1 MVWLIHKALRSQDSS
16 KEQILLQALFV
27 GMLAYGIFDTPL
39 FGNALAF
46 LWWFLLGFLLV
57 PEIKREN

>member
-1 MVWLIHKALRSQDSS
+1 
-16 KEQILLQALFV
+16 
-27 GMLAYGIFDTPL
+27 MLAYGIFDTPL